1 MILPSD
7 NKLPIFLLTDPVV
20 RKMCCYSMIYM
31 VNIMKKI
38 SYERIYNSQEYLS
51 PLGEIHHRALFGGY
65 TLAVDEAVF
74 AMVSDGELY
83 LRACEQSAQY
93 CAKKSSAFLTL
104 LKRGRPVLLNYYRV
118 DEGLWQ
124 DREKLLQLSSFAL
137 EAARQE
143 RFKRHQRRR
152 LKDLPNLTFQI
163 EILLCEAG
171 VTNEAML
178 RTLGAE
184 VCWLKMRAKNKQL
197 SFKVLFALAGAID
210 GMHEAALPTQRRQEL
225 MEWFNALPVMLDSHF
240 GR

>member
-93 CAKKSSAFLTL
+93 CAKKSSSFLTL

-118 DEGLWQ
+118 DDGLWQ
-124 DREKLLQLSSFAL
+124 DRERLLQLSSFAL

-210 GMHEAALPTQRRQEL
+210 GMHEAALPTHRRQEL

-240 GR
+240 DR

>member
-1 MILPSD
+1 M
-7 NKLPIFLLTDPVV
+7 FLLTDPVV
-20 RKMCCYSMIYM
+20 SKWCCYSMIYM

-38 SYERIYNSQEYLS
+38 SYERIYTSQEYLS

-93 CAKKSSAFLTL
+93 CVKQSSSFLTL

-124 DREKLLQLSSFAL
+124 DRERLLQLSSFAL

-143 RFKRHQRRR
+143 RFQRHQRRR

-171 VTNEAML
+171 VTSEAML

-184 VCWLKMRAKNKQL
+184 ACWLKIRAINRHL
-197 SFKVLFALAGAID
+197 GVKVLFALAGAID
-210 GMHEAALPTQRRQEL
+210 GLHEAALPTIRRREL
-225 MEWFNALPVMLDSHF
+225 MEWFNALPLLPENHS
-240 GR
+240 GK